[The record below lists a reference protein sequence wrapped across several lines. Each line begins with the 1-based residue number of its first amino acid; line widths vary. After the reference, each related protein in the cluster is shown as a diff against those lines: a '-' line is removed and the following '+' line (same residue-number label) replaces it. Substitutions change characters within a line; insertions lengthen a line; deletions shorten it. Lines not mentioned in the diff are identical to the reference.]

1 MAAGEPT
8 ERPSSTRVTLPSQQL
23 QLALLGPP
31 EVRWG
36 QQVVH
41 FRTRKSL
48 ALLVYL
54 AMTRTTQ
61 PRERLAALLWPDSD
75 DPHARALLRRTLAY
89 LKDALPSPSHTLVS
103 AVHDTLGRE
112 ALRFDAE
119 SAVGGGDGT
128 GLTPTVEVR
137 FDTDLIER
145 AARRAAQ
152 PSALDGPSARGAE
165 DETALVATLVRA
177 AQHYRG
183 PFLEGLRLNEAPR
196 WEEWVQQQRAFWQRQ
211 IAMVFDRLVRV
222 ELNTGQLDGALAH
235 AQRWSELLPLDEMAQ
250 LALMQALAAC
260 DDRSGA
266 LTAFAVFHER
276 LAAELDLE
284 PSAALVALAEQLR
297 LHERSAPAPGNTPA
311 VPHSLAS
318 DSIASL
324 RTVQPEMPFAGREAE
339 FAALVGATTRAMR
352 ECRQQVVIVQ
362 GEAGIGKTRLLEEFL
377 RWAEA
382 QGADVIRAQALE
394 TGGRLPYQ
402 PLVDVLRP
410 QLARANAPEDL
421 LDDVWLAELARLFP
435 ELRERYPDLPP
446 PGVEDST
453 AQHRLFDAVANLV
466 LALAH
471 RATHASP
478 PAASRDPATLAPLV
492 RVFDDL
498 HWADAGTREL
508 LRHLLRRFQ
517 EERLPLLIV
526 LALRSGWQGSAIEP
540 NELLRDLGRRHDVTA
555 LVLEPLSEAA
565 VVSGVGRMLQE
576 ESGSLLAKWLYAET
590 TGQPLYLQQMLQM
603 LFERGLLQWT
613 HQPPEAPQPHVELSP
628 TARLEL
634 MADAAELDR
643 LRGQLPASVRA
654 VLIERLQRLSPPA
667 RRLLGAAAVIGSRFD
682 FEQAAEVAQL
692 AEADALDALEEAER
706 LLLVRSVADAS
717 GAIGRALYQFTHD
730 KLREVSYTEIGE
742 ARRRALSRR
751 ALAVLEAGG
760 KASAAELERYAL
772 AGGMSEAAFHFS
784 ILAGDEALTIF
795 AVQDAI
801 AQYEQARSLLAEP
814 TNQAAPTPSNGRRF
828 AADERARLH
837 LQLGRSYE
845 WQGDWDRARELYH
858 ALRRSAHLASDRT
871 LEATAL
877 TRLALVAREQS
888 WDLPTAQALV
898 SEALALVERGGDTGV
913 VAETL
918 WTLAAIRAQSG
929 DLDAAR
935 AAIDRSLELARKGQM
950 EELIARGHV
959 VVWQI
964 HTFAGDWDETV
975 VAAREARERYRGL
988 ADERRG
994 RYAEPPRHRSE
1005 EASARLLWSGA
1016 PPPNVA
1022 AYRSMEAVGLIGVCI
1037 GGINR
1042 GDPQAGI
1049 QAGREALHLL
1059 EEATNAQV
1067 TALGCLCLAHGLT
1080 EVGSYEEALAV
1091 ARRGLESAQISG
1103 DLYSMLATRCALAH
1117 ALQAVDSI
1125 EEAAALLREA
1135 LAIAERIPVT
1145 YWSLRPL
1152 AYLCANRAVA
1162 GDWSTAGDVVF
1173 RVIATRAATHGRLV
1187 YFDFVRHYEIEAL
1200 LRCGAVD
1207 EARRE
1212 VERLGERLN
1221 EADQDRRFRLTHL
1234 RMRAAQSRWEKNPT
1248 AEIGELEAA
1257 RALAEE
1263 LNLPAERWQI
1273 AAQLGEAYKSL
1284 GDDVKSEAAL
1294 EEAHVII
1301 HALATRIND
1310 QTLRQA
1316 FLHATPCAAEMP
1328 S

>member
-1 MAAGEPT
+1 MATGEPT
-8 ERPSSTRVTLPSQQL
+8 ERPSNTQIAPQSQQL
-23 QLALLGPP
+23 QFALLGPP

-36 QQVVH
+36 KQVLH

-48 ALLVYL
+48 ALLIYL
-54 AMTRTTQ
+54 AMSRTIQ
-61 PRERLAALLWPDSD
+61 PRERLAAFLWPDSD
-75 DPHARALLRRTLAY
+75 DAHARALLRRTLAY
-89 LKDALPSPSHTLVS
+89 LKDALPPPSQTLVS

-112 ALRFDAE
+112 ALHFDAE
-119 SAVGGGDGT
+119 SDVGGGDGT
-128 GLTPTVEVR
+128 RRTPTVEVR
-137 FDTDLIER
+137 FDTDLIEQ
-145 AARRAAQ
+145 AARRAAL
-152 PSALDGPSARGAE
+152 PSALDSQEAE
-165 DETALVATLVRA
+165 TTLVETLVQT
-177 AQHYRG
+177 AQRYRG
-183 PFLEGLRLNEAPR
+183 PFLDGLRLDDTPR

-211 IAMVFDRLVRV
+211 IATVFDRLVHV
-222 ELNTGQLDGALAH
+222 ELNTGRLDEALTH
-235 AQRWSELLPLDEMAQ
+235 AQRWSEFLPFDEMAQ
-250 LALMQALAAC
+250 LALMQALAAR
-260 DDRSGA
+260 DDRPGA
-266 LTAFAVFHER
+266 LAVFAEFRQR
-276 LAAELDLE
+276 LTAGLDLE
-284 PSAALVALAEQLR
+284 PSAKLVAFAEQLR
-297 LHERSAPAPGNTPA
+297 LHERSAQAPVKTPSVHRA
-311 VPHSLAS
+311 LAT

-324 RTVQPEMPFAGREAE
+324 QMASPEMPFAGRETE
-339 FAALVGATTRAMR
+339 FAALVGATTRAMQ
-352 ECRQQVVIVQ
+352 EHRQQVVIVQ

-410 QLARANAPEDL
+410 LLARANAPEDL

-435 ELRERYPDLPP
+435 ELRERYPDLPT

-466 LALAH
+466 LALAR
-471 RATHASP
+471 RATHASS
-478 PAASRDPATLAPLV
+478 PAATQDPAALVPLV

-540 NELLRDLGRRHDVTA
+540 NELLRDLGRRHDVTS

-565 VVSGVGRMLQE
+565 VESGLGRMLQE
-576 ESGSLLAKWLYAET
+576 ESVSLLASWLYAET

-603 LFERGLLQWT
+603 LFERGLLQWS
-613 HQPPEAPQPHVELSP
+613 HLPPEALHSNDELAP
-628 TARLEL
+628 TAHLEL
-634 MADAAELDR
+634 VANAADLDR
-643 LRGQLPASVRA
+643 LRGQLPVSVRA

-682 FEQAAEVAQL
+682 FEQVAKVAQL

-706 LLLVRSVADAS
+706 LLLLRSVTDTP
-717 GAIGRALYQFTHD
+717 GAIGGAVYQFTHD

-772 AGGMSEAAFHFS
+772 AGGLSEAAFHFS

-801 AQYEQARSLLAEP
+801 AHYERARNLLTESI
-814 TNQAAPTPSNGRRF
+814 NQTAGTTPNIRQF
-828 AADERARLH
+828 AADERAHLH
-837 LQLGRSYE
+837 LQLGRAYE
-845 WQGDWDRARELYH
+845 WQGDWNRARELYH
-858 ALRRSAHLASDRT
+858 ALRQMAHLASDST

-888 WDLPTAQALV
+888 WDLTTAQALV
-898 SEALALVERGGDTGV
+898 GEALALIELGDDQGV

-959 VVWQI
+959 VLWQI
-964 HTFAGDWDETV
+964 HTFVGDWDETIT
-975 VAAREARERYRGL
+975 AAREARERFEAL
-988 ADERRG
+988 ADERR
-994 RYAEPPRHRSE
+994 RLYTAPPRHRTE
-1005 EASARLLWSGA
+1005 AASARLLWSGA

-1022 AYRSMEAVGLIGVCI
+1022 AYQSMEAVGQIGICI
-1037 GGINR
+1037 GEINR
-1042 GDPQAGI
+1042 GDPEAGV
-1049 QAGREALHLL
+1049 QAGREALRLL
-1059 EEATNAQV
+1059 EEAANAQV

-1080 EVGSYEEALAV
+1080 EAGSYEEALTV
-1091 ARRGLESAQISG
+1091 ARRGLEAAQISG
-1103 DLYSMLATRCALAH
+1103 DLYSMIATRCALALV
-1117 ALQAVDSI
+1117 LQAVGSI

-1152 AYLCANRAVA
+1152 AYLCANRAIA
-1162 GDWSTAGDVVF
+1162 EDWSTAGDIVV
-1173 RVIATRAATHGRLV
+1173 RAIATRAATHSRIV

-1200 LRCGAVD
+1200 QRCSAVD

-1212 VERLGERLN
+1212 VERLGERLS
-1221 EADQDRRFRLTHL
+1221 EADQDHRFRLSHL
-1234 RMRAAQSRWEKNPT
+1234 RMRAALSRWEKNPT
-1248 AEIGELEAA
+1248 GEIGELEAA
-1257 RALAEE
+1257 HALAVE
-1263 LNLPAERWQI
+1263 LNLPGERWQI
-1273 AAQLGEAYKSL
+1273 VAQLGEAYQSL
-1284 GDDVKSEAAL
+1284 GDRVKSAAAL
-1294 EEAHVII
+1294 EEARIII

-1310 QTLRQA
+1310 QSLRQA
-1316 FLHATPCAAEMP
+1316 FLHATHPFE
-1328 S
+1328 